1 MKKLSQLAKKI
12 LIKFY
17 CNGQHKHLN
26 DHNPIGDAF
35 ELLEERQDFAEV
47 IAELVEVGYI
57 EKDLK
62 GLYVITEEG
71 KFYAQSH
78 KD

>member
-1 MKKLSQLAKKI
+1 MKELSPLAEKI

-17 CNGQHKHLN
+17 CNGQHKQLN
-26 DHNPIGDAF
+26 DHNHIGDAF
-35 ELLEERQDFAEV
+35 ELLEERQHFAEV
-47 IAELVEVGYI
+47 IAELVEGGYI

-62 GLYVITEEG
+62 GLYAITEEG